1 MLMKLQGKLIIN
13 ALISLLLCLVLVAYI
28 IFQLLGINAKNQNLV
43 PAMLKVSELKAN
55 QIQTQQALDVFSFS
69 MTAGNQD
76 AVLGLLGEG
85 KAMIQ
90 ELNDGLLETDEQ
102 LRLMGSIQTK
112 LTALDQ
118 GATEA
123 MTALDSSEAKRYSTR
138 VQGIQNDIYMLDE
151 ITKERYEQHTINL
164 ERDIQQTWQI
174 ALGGA
179 ALLLVAAMLFN
190 MYTSR
195 KLAKRIRVLKIAAG
209 QIADGDLSQPLP
221 ETRGKDEL
229 DELNRSFRLMT
240 ENIRN
245 IIQSI
250 DTAGKR
256 VDGMAQDIDRGNDTM
271 QAIVQ
276 QVSRT
281 TEELSIGSQKIAED
295 LSETVMVVDKMQQT
309 FGSNLQATSQSAIH
323 GNEVL
328 STVQEGHIAIE
339 EQLRLAEVNR
349 AAMAEV
355 EQTVL
360 ELEES
365 AARITTMTGYVSEIA
380 KQTTLLSLN
389 ASIEAARAGEA
400 GRGFAVVA
408 GEVNKLAE
416 QSAQSVQHIYAAV
429 SEITSAMDKVK
440 GSVTQ
445 SMQLFAEQEK
455 ATGQTRNSFSAIR
468 DSVEQISTG
477 INQLAEDMQQS
488 SQLST
493 QVQQAIENISAIT
506 QQSAASSEE
515 ITASTTEQQRSFE
528 EASIKVKSLRDISEE
543 MHQELQRFRL

>member
-1 MLMKLQGKLIIN
+1 MKLQGKLIIN

-69 MTAGNQD
+69 MTAGNQN
-76 AVLGLLGEG
+76 AVRSLLDEG
-85 KAMIQ
+85 KTMIQ
-90 ELNDGLLETDEQ
+90 ELSEGLLETDEQ

-123 MTALDSSEAKRYSTR
+123 MQALDSSEAKRYSTR

-151 ITKERYEQHTINL
+151 ITKERYDQYTINL
-164 ERDIQQTWQI
+164 EQDIQQTWQI

-179 ALLLVAAMLFN
+179 VLLLIAAMLFN

-195 KLAKRIRVLKIAAG
+195 KLAKRIGVLKNAAG
-209 QIADGDLSQPLP
+209 QIAAGDLTQQLP

-295 LSETVMVVDKMQQT
+295 LSETVIVVDKMQHT
-309 FGSNLQATSQSAIH
+309 FGSNLHATSQSAIH
-323 GNEVL
+323 GSEVM
-328 STVQEGHIAIE
+328 STVEEGHTAIE
-339 EQLRLAEVNR
+339 EQLRLAEMNR
-349 AAMAEV
+349 IAMAEV
-355 EQTVL
+355 EQTVQ

-429 SEITSAMDKVK
+429 GEITSAMDKVK
-440 GSVTQ
+440 GSVMQ
-445 SMQLFAEQEK
+445 SIQLFAEQEK
-455 ATGQTRNSFSAIR
+455 ATGQTRDSFSAIR

-477 INQLAEDMQQS
+477 INQLAEDMQLS

>member
-1 MLMKLQGKLIIN
+1 MKLQGKLIIN

-28 IFQLLGINAKNQNLV
+28 IYQLLGINAKNQNLV

-76 AVLGLLGEG
+76 AVLRLLDEG
-85 KAMIQ
+85 KTMIQ
-90 ELNDGLLETDEQ
+90 QLTEGLLETDKQ
-102 LRLMGSIQTK
+102 LQLIGSIQTK

-151 ITKERYEQHTINL
+151 ITKERYDQYTIHLEQ
-164 ERDIQQTWQI
+164 DIQQTWQI

-179 ALLLVAAMLFN
+179 AFLLVAAMLFN

-195 KLAKRIRVLKIAAG
+195 KLAKRIRVLKEAAG
-209 QIADGDLSQPLP
+209 QIADGDLTQQLP

-240 ENIRN
+240 NNIRN

-250 DTAGKR
+250 DHAGKR

-309 FGSNLQATSQSAIH
+309 FESNLHATSQSAIH

-328 STVQEGHIAIE
+328 NTVQEGHTAIQ

-349 AAMAEV
+349 TAMSEV

-429 SEITSAMDKVK
+429 GEITSAMDKVK
-440 GSVTQ
+440 GSVAQ
-445 SMQLFAEQEK
+445 SMQLFAEQEQ
-455 ATGQTRNSFSAIR
+455 ATGQTRDSFSAIR

-506 QQSAASSEE
+506 EQSAASSEE
-515 ITASTTEQQRSFE
+515 ITASTAEQQRSFE
-528 EASIKVKSLRDISEE
+528 EASSKVKSLRDISEE